1 MFLYQLSLQ
10 ISGINPR
17 VETERGGAKRLAV
30 RYLKFAEKM
39 RLGCF
44 FCIACFVLSPL
55 NQTETYVSQAI
66 PSITSNC
73 CPIFETGKPMS
84 VDDHHIYSFLHKLHE
99 VFSLLRT
106 RLTWQLVL
114 KKISGF
120 GPVGRARGS
129 LLSIAPKVTQGN
141 DPFKLSWFE
150 KRREL
155 TCDSGIGWACLG

>member
-1 MFLYQLSLQ
+1 LVLFARFSMFLYQLSLQ

-17 VETERGGAKRLAV
+17 VETETGGAKRLAV

-39 RLGCF
+39 RRGDASF
-44 FCIACFVLSPL
+44 AS
-55 NQTETYVSQAI
+55 QTETYGSQAI
-66 PSITSNC
+66 PSNTSNC

-114 KKISGF
+114 RKISG
-120 GPVGRARGS
+120 
-129 LLSIAPKVTQGN
+129 I
-141 DPFKLSWFE
+141 
-150 KRREL
+150 
-155 TCDSGIGWACLG
+155 WACWTCARISTEHCSKSDARQRPF

>member
-66 PSITSNC
+66 PSNTSNC

-114 KKISGF
+114 KKISG
-120 GPVGRARGS
+120 
-129 LLSIAPKVTQGN
+129 I
-141 DPFKLSWFE
+141 
-150 KRREL
+150 
-155 TCDSGIGWACLG
+155 WACWTCARISTEHCSKSDARQRPF